1 MGRSWPTDWAGK
13 RVKRQTWYELVA
25 TVALAIG
32 GVAGILAAVGAAL
45 IQPLSAAAAALCAV
59 VFLVPGLYILGYA
72 RGLRA
77 RDVALAHTAAFA
89 ISRGA
94 FDLQDLASE
103 LSVSKDDAE
112 KILQTAVQEGHLRGR
127 FDDRGRFI
135 AEARVAAEP
144 DGARP

>member
-1 MGRSWPTDWAGK
+1 M
-13 RVKRQTWYELVA
+13 WYDLVA
-25 TVALAIG
+25 TIALAVG

-45 IQPLSAAAAALCAV
+45 NQPLSAAAAAVCAI
-59 VFLVPGLYILGYA
+59 VFLIPGLYVLGYA

-94 FDLQDLASE
+94 FDVQDLASD

-112 KILQTAVQEGHLRGR
+112 KILQTAVREGHLRGR
-127 FDDRGRFI
+127 FDDRGRFV
-135 AEARVAAEP
+135 AEADEAAGPE
-144 DGARP
+144 GARP

>member
-77 RDVALAHTAAFA
+77 RDDALAQTAEYE
-89 ISRGA
+89 ITLGQ
-94 FDLQDLASE
+94 FDLQDLASDLLLYTE
-103 LSVSKDDAE
+103 QAD
-112 KILQTAVQEGHLRGR
+112 T
-127 FDDRGRFI
+127 
-135 AEARVAAEP
+135 
-144 DGARP
+144 